1 MSREVLCHPE
11 VVVRRHCKKDADS
24 YKHQSRRSMSPTL
37 LSFLRGDGPNGAGST
52 FSEVLER
59 DDDWWEAKHDFVQW
73 LFPNSLPSRAN
84 PRAPLLTEEDIEEIQ
99 SDPRIQANVDRALL
113 RFTQLLGFELARDSG
128 YVLLESWPIAKK
140 RWFSRDT
147 HNGLRITRV
156 LKFLVSIG
164 CEEQADRLLLALL
177 EMCRSEVGCGVTPIA
192 RSYWRA
198 SLDGVTGMQPVPR
211 VVLPTGQAQ
220 TRPIKAA
227 R

>member
-1 MSREVLCHPE
+1 MPREVLCHPE
-11 VVVRRHCKKDADS
+11 VVVRRLCKNDADS

-37 LSFLRGDGPNGAGST
+37 LSFLRGDGPNGAGNT
-52 FSEVLER
+52 LGEVLAR

-84 PRAPLLTEEDIEEIQ
+84 PRAPLLTEEAIEEIQ
-99 SDPRIQANVDRALL
+99 SDLRIQANVDRALL
-113 RFTQLLGFELARDSG
+113 RFTQFLGFELAPDSG

-156 LKFLVSIG
+156 LKFLVCIG
-164 CEEQADRLLLALL
+164 REEQADRLLRVLL
-177 EMCRSEVGCGVTPIA
+177 QMCRAEAGCGVTPIA

-198 SLDGVTGMQPVPR
+198 SLDGVTGLEPLPRPVS
-211 VVLPTGQAQ
+211 Q
-220 TRPIKAA
+220 TASPLLSNMNEV
-227 R
+227 

>member
-1 MSREVLCHPE
+1 
-11 VVVRRHCKKDADS
+11 
-24 YKHQSRRSMSPTL
+24 MSPTL
-37 LSFLRGDGPNGAGST
+37 LSFLRGDGPNAAGGT

-84 PRAPLLTEEDIEEIQ
+84 PRAPLLTEEAIEEIQ

-113 RFTQLLGFELARDSG
+113 RFAQFLGFELTPDSG

-156 LKFLVSIG
+156 LKFLVSTG
-164 CEEQADRLLLALL
+164 REEQAEALVQTLLQ
-177 EMCRSEVGCGVTPIA
+177 MCRSEAGCGVTPIA

-198 SLDGVTGMQPVPR
+198 SLDGVTGMEPLPRSASLNAQPEVSN
-211 VVLPTGQAQ
+211 LKEA
-220 TRPIKAA
+220 
-227 R
+227 